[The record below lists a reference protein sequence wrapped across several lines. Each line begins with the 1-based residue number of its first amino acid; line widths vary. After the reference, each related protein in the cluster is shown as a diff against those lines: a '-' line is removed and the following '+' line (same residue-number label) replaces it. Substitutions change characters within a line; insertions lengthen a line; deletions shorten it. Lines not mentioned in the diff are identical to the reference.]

1 MGFIYIYVR
10 LTDKYRSR
18 QTLYWSDLEEPY
30 QYLIGMLMI

>member
-10 LTDKYRSR
+10 LTDKYRSI

-30 QYLIGMLMI
+30 QCLIDILMI